1 MKSYF
6 EPTGRLIM
14 SIGKDLIK
22 DLPAAL
28 VELVKNSYDADAS
41 YVKIT
46 YIKNED
52 GLNIIVEDDG
62 HGMSQDTVL
71 NAWMVPSTD
80 YKLKKKNSPKG
91 RVYQGRK
98 GIGRYAVSLLG
109 NKLELITTR
118 EGMET
123 TACFDWDEFNSEKKL
138 SDIPIFI
145 TTSETTNNSGTKL
158 IITNEY
164 GNDLAD
170 EINEIDSQK
179 VEKELSKLLS
189 NIKDFKIIVSY
200 ENFYSDDKKNICKEI
215 SQLEFNEAWHYKLSG
230 EIYADFNYELKY
242 SNFYTKEEKEF
253 KGSFIKELP
262 KNSVPC
268 GGISIDYRVYDKD
281 PSGIEVIMNFINGN
295 QNTNLSKTEIKNML
309 IDKSGISIFRND
321 FRIRPYGDKGFDWLN
336 LDSKRVQNPS
346 MAIGSEQINGKISIE
361 SEEISGLKEKSA
373 RDGLYENSN
382 FATLQRIAD
391 LSLNLLEKERFKYRQ
406 KATKKKPEAIDKLFD
421 FSHVS
426 QNMGKAID
434 RAYKNLK
441 KSPENTDEHIETLNQ
456 EISKEIRNLEKEKE
470 TEFLEVKETIAIYQK
485 HTTLGN
491 VISVVLHEGR
501 KPLAWYR
508 NRLPAMERKLNSL
521 FDKKE
526 IATTGYNDLYN
537 DVGKLKSE
545 AIRMSDFFARLD
557 PLASNKRKKRKKINA
572 ENEIRSV
579 MDIFQTI
586 VEESNIK
593 IDYEMQEN
601 ITLNLVEEDLY
612 MALTNIIENAIFWV
626 NYSKFD
632 EKIIKI
638 SLFTNNGEAVIEIV
652 DNGPGILSEDIKE
665 NLLFLPGYSR
675 KNSVMEENGTGLG
688 LSIAGEAIQRNEGT
702 LEAIDSEVGGH
713 FRICLKKAEV

>member
-46 YIKNED
+46 YLKNENE
-52 GLNIIVEDDG
+52 LKIVVEDDG

-109 NKLELITTR
+109 NKLELITIKDGLKT
-118 EGMET
+118 M
-123 TACFDWDEFNSEKKL
+123 AHFDWDEFNSEKKL
-138 SDIPIFI
+138 SEIPIVI
-145 TTSETTNNSGTKL
+145 TTSETADNSGTKL

-164 GNDLAD
+164 GNVLAD
-170 EINEIDSQK
+170 EISEIDSQK

-189 NIKDFKIIVSY
+189 NVKDFKIIVSY
-200 ENFYSDDKKNICKEI
+200 EYFYSDDKKNICKEI
-215 SQLEFNEAWHYKLSG
+215 SQLEFSEAWHYKLSG
-230 EIYADFNYELKY
+230 KIHSDFSYELEY
-242 SNFYTKEEKEF
+242 LNFYTKEEKIF
-253 KGSFIKELP
+253 KDSFIDELP
-262 KNSVPC
+262 KGSVSC
-268 GGISIDYRVYDKD
+268 GEIIIDYRVYDKD
-281 PSGIEVIMNFINGN
+281 PSGIEVIMNFVNGN

-346 MAIGSEQINGKISIE
+346 MSIGSEQINGKIGIE
-361 SEEISGLKEKSA
+361 SEEVSGLKEKSA

-508 NRLPAMERKLNSL
+508 NKLPAMERKLNSL

>member
-46 YIKNED
+46 YLKNENE
-52 GLNIIVEDDG
+52 LKIVVEDDG

-109 NKLELITTR
+109 NKLELITIKDGLKT
-118 EGMET
+118 M
-123 TACFDWDEFNSEKKL
+123 AHFDWDEFNSEKKL
-138 SDIPIFI
+138 SEIPIVI
-145 TTSETTNNSGTKL
+145 TTSETADNSGTKL

-164 GNDLAD
+164 GNVLAD
-170 EINEIDSQK
+170 EISEIDSQK

-189 NIKDFKIIVSY
+189 NVKDFKIIVSY
-200 ENFYSDDKKNICKEI
+200 EYFYSDDKKNICKEI
-215 SQLEFNEAWHYKLSG
+215 SQLEFSEAWHYKLSG
-230 EIYADFNYELKY
+230 KIHSDFSYELEY
-242 SNFYTKEEKEF
+242 LNFYTKEEKIF
-253 KGSFIKELP
+253 KDSFIDELP
-262 KNSVPC
+262 KGSVSC
-268 GGISIDYRVYDKD
+268 GEIIIDYRVYDKD
-281 PSGIEVIMNFINGN
+281 PSGIEVIMNFVNGN

-346 MAIGSEQINGKISIE
+346 MSIGSEQINGKIGIE
-361 SEEISGLKEKSA
+361 SEEVSGLKEKSA

-382 FATLQRIAD
+382 FYILQRIAD
-391 LSLNLLEKERFKYRQ
+391 LSLSLLEKERFKYRQ
-406 KATKKKPEAIDKLFD
+406 KTTKKKPEAIDKLFD

-508 NRLPAMERKLNSL
+508 NKLPAMERKLNSL

>member
-1 MKSYF
+1 M
-6 EPTGRLIM
+6 
-14 SIGKDLIK
+14 
-22 DLPAAL
+22 
-28 VELVKNSYDADAS
+28 KNSYDADAS

-71 NAWMVPSTD
+71 NTWMVPSTD

-189 NIKDFKIIVSY
+189 NIKYFKIIVSY

-230 EIYADFNYELKY
+230 KINADFNYELKY

-406 KATKKKPEAIDKLFD
+406 RATKKKPEAIDKLFD

-441 KSPENTDEHIETLNQ
+441 RSPENTDEHIETLNQ

-508 NRLPAMERKLNSL
+508 NKLPSMERKLNRL

-557 PLASNKRKKRKKINA
+557 PLASNKRKKKKKINA

-579 MDIFQTI
+579 MEIFQTI

-601 ITLNLVEEDLY
+601 ITLDLVEEDLY

-675 KNSVMEENGTGLG
+675 KNYVLEENGTGLG

>member
-1 MKSYF
+1 MESYF

-46 YIKNED
+46 YLKNENE
-52 GLNIIVEDDG
+52 LKIIVEDDG

-91 RVYQGRK
+91 RAYQGRK

-109 NKLELITTR
+109 NKLELITIKDGFKTI
-118 EGMET
+118 
-123 TACFDWDEFNSEKKL
+123 ACFDWEEFNSEKKL
-138 SDIPIFI
+138 SEIPITI
-145 TTSETTNNSGTKL
+145 TTSETTENMGTKL
-158 IITNEY
+158 VITNEHS
-164 GNDLAD
+164 NILAD
-170 EINEIDSQK
+170 EISESDAQK

-189 NIKDFKIIVSY
+189 NVNDFKIIVTY
-200 ENFYSDDKKNICKEI
+200 ENFYSDDKKNICNEI
-215 SQLEFNEAWHYKLSG
+215 SQLEFNEAWHYRLSG
-230 EIYADFNYELKY
+230 EIYANFNYELKY
-242 SNFYTKEEKEF
+242 FNFYTKEEKEF
-253 KGSFIKELP
+253 KGSFIEELP
-262 KNSVPC
+262 RNSISC

-295 QNTNLSKTEIKNML
+295 QNTKLSKMEIKNML

-361 SEEISGLKEKSA
+361 SEEKSGLKEKSA

-382 FATLQRIAD
+382 FDTLQRIAN
-391 LSLNLLEKERFKYRQ
+391 LSLNLLEKERFKYRH
-406 KATKKKPEAIDKLFD
+406 KITKKKPEAIDKLFD

-426 QNMGKAID
+426 QKMIKAID
-434 RAYKNLK
+434 NTYKNLK
-441 KSPENTDEHIETLNQ
+441 NSPENTDEHIKALNL

-491 VISVVLHEGR
+491 VISVVLHEGSN
-501 KPLAWYR
+501 PLAWYR
-508 NRLPAMERKLNSL
+508 NKLPAMERKLDKL
-521 FDKKE
+521 FEKKE
-526 IATTGYNDLYN
+526 IAVTGYNDLYN

-545 AIRMSDFFARLD
+545 AVRMSYFFARLD
-557 PLASNKRKKRKKINA
+557 PLASNKRKKRKKIDV
-572 ENEIRSV
+572 EKEIRLV
-579 MDIFQTI
+579 MDIFQTL
-586 VEESNIK
+586 VEESNIR
-593 IDYEMQEN
+593 IDYEIQEN
-601 ITLNLVEEDLY
+601 VTLNLVEEDLY

-638 SLFTNNGEAVIEIV
+638 CLFTNNGDAVIEIM

-675 KNSVMEENGTGLG
+675 KNSVVEENGTGLG

>member
-1 MKSYF
+1 M
-6 EPTGRLIM
+6 
-14 SIGKDLIK
+14 
-22 DLPAAL
+22 
-28 VELVKNSYDADAS
+28 
-41 YVKIT
+41 
-46 YIKNED
+46 
-52 GLNIIVEDDG
+52 
-62 HGMSQDTVL
+62 
-71 NAWMVPSTD
+71 
-80 YKLKKKNSPKG
+80 
-91 RVYQGRK
+91 
-98 GIGRYAVSLLG
+98 
-109 NKLELITTR
+109 
-118 EGMET
+118 
-123 TACFDWDEFNSEKKL
+123 
-138 SDIPIFI
+138 
-145 TTSETTNNSGTKL
+145 
-158 IITNEY
+158 
-164 GNDLAD
+164 
-170 EINEIDSQK
+170 
-179 VEKELSKLLS
+179 
-189 NIKDFKIIVSY
+189 
-200 ENFYSDDKKNICKEI
+200 
-215 SQLEFNEAWHYKLSG
+215 
-230 EIYADFNYELKY
+230 
-242 SNFYTKEEKEF
+242 
-253 KGSFIKELP
+253 
-262 KNSVPC
+262 
-268 GGISIDYRVYDKD
+268 
-281 PSGIEVIMNFINGN
+281 
-295 QNTNLSKTEIKNML
+295 
-309 IDKSGISIFRND
+309 
-321 FRIRPYGDKGFDWLN
+321 
-336 LDSKRVQNPS
+336 
-346 MAIGSEQINGKISIE
+346 
-361 SEEISGLKEKSA
+361 
-373 RDGLYENSN
+373 
-382 FATLQRIAD
+382 
-391 LSLNLLEKERFKYRQ
+391 SLNLLEKERFKYRQ
-406 KATKKKPEAIDKLFD
+406 KTTKKKPEAIDKLFD
-421 FSHVS
+421 FSHVT

-508 NRLPAMERKLNSL
+508 NKLPAMERKLNSL

-537 DVGKLKSE
+537 DVGRLKSE

-557 PLASNKRKKRKKINA
+557 PLASNKRKKRKNINA

-586 VEESNIK
+586 LEESNIK

-612 MALTNIIENAIFWV
+612 MALANIIENAIFWV

-638 SLFTNNGEAVIEIV
+638 SLFTNNGEAVIEIA

-675 KNSVMEENGTGLG
+675 KNSVIEENGTGLG

>member
-46 YIKNED
+46 YLKNENE
-52 GLNIIVEDDG
+52 LKIVVEDDG

-109 NKLELITTR
+109 NKLELITIKDGIKT
-118 EGMET
+118 M
-123 TACFDWDEFNSEKKL
+123 AHFDWDEFNSEKKL
-138 SDIPIFI
+138 SEIPIVI

-189 NIKDFKIIVSY
+189 NIKDFKIIVGY

-281 PSGIEVIMNFINGN
+281 SSGIEVIMNFINGN

-382 FATLQRIAD
+382 FTTLQRIAD

-441 KSPENTDEHIETLNQ
+441 KSPENTDEHIEILNQ

-470 TEFLEVKETIAIYQK
+470 TEFLEVKKTIAIYQK

-508 NRLPAMERKLNSL
+508 NKLPAMERKLNSL